1 MINRYYAMSVCLHM
15 YGQNTQ
21 VRLYIHNISKV
32 GTTFAQW
39 CTSWCRQPRAYVQTL
54 GTNPRGVMCLFDGG
68 PVEVQAPC
76 WVAHQLLVLGSSFVV
91 VACLISSHLTMKQLL
106 QIIVC
111 DDNSLAIV
119 SNEGSIESPRPPPS
133 ICMVDR

>member
-39 CTSWCRQPRAYVQTL
+39 CTSWCRQPRAYVQTPD
-54 GTNPRGVMCLFDGG
+54 TNSKCIMCILDCV
-68 PVEVQAPC
+68 PVKIQAPRLMAHRRL
-76 WVAHQLLVLGSSFVV
+76 VLSISFVFLAHQNL
-91 VACLISSHLTMKQLL
+91 SHLT
-106 QIIVC
+106 V
-111 DDNSLAIV
+111 
-119 SNEGSIESPRPPPS
+119 E
-133 ICMVDR
+133 